1 MLGAQ
6 GMFCRRLSFLPGYF
20 YLLGETENYVKKNN
34 ALTGVFLKAEI
45 QGLSVQVD
53 TTEFRFQYYQ

>member
-1 MLGAQ
+1 
-6 GMFCRRLSFLPGYF
+6 
-20 YLLGETENYVKKNN
+20 LGETENYVKKNN